1 MTYSVK
7 EDSVGLNM

>member
-7 EDSVGLNM
+7 Q

>member
-7 EDSVGLNM
+7 RGVLICR